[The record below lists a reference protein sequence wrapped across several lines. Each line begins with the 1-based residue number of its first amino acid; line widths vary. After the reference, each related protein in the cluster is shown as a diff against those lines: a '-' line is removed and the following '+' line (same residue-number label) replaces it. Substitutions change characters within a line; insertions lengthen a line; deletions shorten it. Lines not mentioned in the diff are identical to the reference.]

1 MWYDD
6 TLCFYSWNGSARIC
20 NSYQYGCKSTFSAK
34 ECWNFFR
41 EKSKLISVK
50 VTHHC
55 HTPPTIR
62 VNPNCCHKNKT
73 PFMNQR
79 WRWDFFFFFRLL
91 NVPFLKSVDKAF
103 WKHLTCLSNG
113 QFKLFRVYFHRGPKN
128 KTMKVQNVMSNFTE
142 NGILPLHL
150 DINFFTRRVHTWFGK
165 RKSNNSTLPLLENL
179 ICQISFD
186 KWGVSL
192 KNFVNSNEGG
202 FCSSSQS

>member
-1 MWYDD
+1 MKRRV
-6 TLCFYSWNGSARIC
+6 ARIC
-20 NSYQYGCKSTFSAK
+20 NSYQNGCKSTFSAK

-55 HTPPTIR
+55 HMPPTIR
-62 VNPNCCHKNKT
+62 VNPNSCHKNKT

-79 WRWDFFFFFRLL
+79 WRWDFFFFRLL

-113 QFKLFRVYFHRGPKN
+113 QFKLFRVYFQRGPKN
-128 KTMKVQNVMSNFTE
+128 KTMKVQKCNERFHGKWHPTSASWYQLFYKKEGTY
-142 NGILPLHL
+142 
-150 DINFFTRRVHTWFGK
+150 FGK
-165 RKSNNSTLPLLENL
+165 RKSNNSNLPLLENL